1 MRERFLQNYLA
12 FSENLNF
19 ELSKHAKGQLSSL
32 RMTFWCLKFSKKQT
46 QKFDEFLL
54 KNLKRCQIN
63 KIKALSYNVK
73 VCT

>member
-1 MRERFLQNYLA
+1 MSKMRERFLQNYLA

-46 QKFDEFLL
+46 QKFDEFLNQNIL
-54 KNLKRCQIN
+54 LYTVS
-63 KIKALSYNVK
+63 LFYDL
-73 VCT
+73 TTF